1 MSSMQVIITDA
12 FITNNQYNKP
22 TIEYDK
28 NTGKFQR
35 LKFQIGVQK
44 SKKDENS
51 ETGWTNKYVHFNCVI
66 STEYLSNKFFK
77 EFDKY
82 KTNLISITNSNFDCE
97 VEIIEKIKKNG
108 DTYNTQAHLFSVL
121 YVKDFSFK
129 TIELNARKQNINE
142 IENEERIDDDIPF

>member
-82 KTNLISITNSNFDCE
+82 
-97 VEIIEKIKKNG
+97 
-108 DTYNTQAHLFSVL
+108 
-121 YVKDFSFK
+121 
-129 TIELNARKQNINE
+129 NE
-142 IENEERIDDDIPF
+142 ILMGYLNDEI